1 MQRSSRFVFGLVI
14 LCFLISGMAGL
25 IYQLAWMRYLALFLG
40 HTSYAVVAVLIA
52 FMGGLA
58 IGNAVS
64 GIWADKMARPL
75 AFYGWLELGIGVYAL
90 VFPSYYE
97 FCHASYVS
105 FASRWEPVGA
115 TALLLK
121 FVFSLA
127 AILFPAMLMG
137 ATLPVLTRFVT
148 RSLAE
153 LREKVAALY
162 FINSAGAVVGCIVAD
177 FWWIPAVG
185 LELTVFGAGGLNLL
199 AGLLALAISVRTGE
213 RNADEPRKPVRSEP
227 NEVFEPAELRW
238 AMIGIGAS
246 GFVAMLYEVAWTR
259 LLALALGS
267 STHAFSLMLITFIA
281 GIAAGA
287 WVIYRWRGLRRT
299 FQAFAWAEIALAV
312 TVLGSMFFYELLPF
326 WFSKLASLLNRKSEA
341 YPLYQ
346 SLQALICFLV
356 MFIPTLCLGLTLP
369 LISRVATTELSR
381 TGRSVGRVFAVNT
394 LGTVLGTGVTG
405 LWLMPHLG
413 LARTFAVG
421 VVLNAVIGIGALM
434 RGRIPV
440 KTWAG
445 MAAGGMLVVWLAG
458 VLFNQAWNGSFS
470 LGIWRRAEMNM
481 SRAEFKQMARI
492 QPLKFARDGA
502 GSSVVVFDDEKD
514 NLALKVNGKTE
525 AGTDLDLSTQLLI
538 GHIPMLLR
546 PQSTNALVVGLGS
559 GMTAGAVV
567 THPSIQR
574 LDVVEISPDVIEAA
588 RYFGKHHNNVH
599 DNPKVRIVVDDAKSF
614 LRTTTNLYDVV
625 ISEPSNPWMAG
636 VAGVFTQEYYQ
647 NCRDRMRTN
656 GLMLQWVQVYETNDE
671 TLRLVLRTFTSVFP
685 FVSVWR
691 PAISDLA
698 LVGSMQPIEPDMAAM
713 QRRFI
718 EPSVQAD
725 LRRIET
731 DRMVTFLSRE
741 LVSAQNGAFM
751 VAQDGSVHSDY
762 FPELE
767 YRAQEAFFVKRAANE
782 WARFDENYST
792 RPSTMLGKWLQTH
805 PLNES
810 DLKGLVRFQMS
821 YKVPDD
827 DLLATVLHR
836 WRRDFP
842 QSTLPLELSSKLSEH
857 GAPAELE
864 VQRHRGMKDQLVRLA
879 ASDPQPLRLYAGYV
893 LKSYR
898 AQRSVF
904 FTPDTG
910 EIEEILDVLLEK
922 DSRHYRVYKF
932 YQAELAWD
940 RGDDGRCISLALDAM
955 KLASPGD
962 RKSDLSI
969 DVAAPLPVLPRVIE
983 SLWRAQRFTDAAE
996 VCRYAISNGYA
1007 EKDVMIAAQCRKVQA
1022 VLSR

>member
-1 MQRSSRFVFGLVI
+1 
-14 LCFLISGMAGL
+14 
-25 IYQLAWMRYLALFLG
+25 
-40 HTSYAVVAVLIA
+40 
-52 FMGGLA
+52 
-58 IGNAVS
+58 
-64 GIWADKMARPL
+64 MARPL

-90 VFPSYYE
+90 LFPSYYE
-97 FCHASYVS
+97 FCHSSYVS
-105 FASRWEPVGA
+105 LASRWEPVGA
-115 TALLLK
+115 MALLLK
-121 FVFSLA
+121 FAFSLA

-185 LELTVFGAGGLNLL
+185 LELTVFGAGTLNLV

-213 RNADEPRKPVRSEP
+213 RNADEPKQPVRSEP
-227 NEVFEPAELRW
+227 NEVFSPAELRW
-238 AMIGIGAS
+238 AMIGIGVS

-287 WVIYRWRGLRRT
+287 WVIYRWRGLRQT

-326 WFSKLASLLNRKSEA
+326 WFSKMASLLNRKSEA

-346 SLQALICFLV
+346 SFQALICFLV

-405 LWLMPHLG
+405 LWLMPQLG

-421 VVLNAVIGIGALM
+421 VVLNAMIGIGALM
-434 RGRIPV
+434 RGRVPV

-445 MAAGGMLVVWLAG
+445 MAAGGLLVVWLAG
-458 VLFNQAWNGSFS
+458 VLFNQAWNGAFS
-470 LGIWRRAEMNM
+470 LGIWRNAEVTMTQ
-481 SRAEFKQMARI
+481 SQFKGLARF
-492 QPLKFARDGA
+492 QPLKFVRDGA
-502 GSSVVVFDDEKD
+502 GSSVVVFSVMDGEKET
-514 NLALKVNGKTE
+514 LALKVNGKTE

-559 GMTAGAVV
+559 GMTAGAVA

-574 LDVVEISPDVIEAA
+574 LDVVEISPEVIEAA
-588 RYFGKHHNNVH
+588 THFSKHHNNVH
-599 DNPKVRIVVDDAKSF
+599 ENPKVRIVVDDAKSF
-614 LRTTTNLYDVV
+614 LRTTTNLYDTI

-691 PAISDLA
+691 PAVSDLA

-713 QRRFI
+713 QRRFA

-725 LRRIET
+725 LKRIDT
-731 DRMVTFLSRE
+731 DRMITFLSRE

-751 VAQDGSVHSDY
+751 VAQDGPVHSDY

-767 YRAQEAFFVKRAANE
+767 YRAQEAFFVRQAANE
-782 WARFDENYST
+782 WVRFDENFST
-792 RPSTMLGKWLQTH
+792 RPSTMLGKWLPTH
-805 PLNES
+805 ALTEA
-810 DLKGLVRFQMS
+810 DLKGIVRFQMA
-821 YKVPDD
+821 YRVPDD
-827 DLLATVLHR
+827 DLLSTILHR

-842 QSTLPLELSSKLSEH
+842 GSTLPLELSSKLSEH
-857 GAPAELE
+857 GSPAELE
-864 VQRHRGMKDQLVRLA
+864 VQRHRGMKDQLVRQA
-879 ASDPQPLRLYAGYV
+879 GNDPQPLRLYAGYL

-898 AQRSVF
+898 TQRSVF
-904 FTPDTG
+904 FTPDTQ
-910 EIEEILDVLLEK
+910 EIDEVLGVLLEK
-922 DSRHYRVYKF
+922 DSRHHQVYKF

-940 RGDDGRCISLALDAM
+940 RGDDGRCISLALEAM
-955 KLASPGD
+955 KPETAGNSKP
-962 RKSDLSI
+962 DLSV
-969 DVAAPLPVLPRVIE
+969 DTAAPIPVLSRVIE
-983 SLWRAQRFTDAAE
+983 SLWRAQRYADAADI
-996 VCRYAISNGYA
+996 CRYAISNGYA
-1007 EKDVMIAAQCRKVQA
+1007 ARNVVLAAQCRKVQA
-1022 VLSR
+1022 VLSSRGAE